1 MGKMPK
7 QKVVSFPGTAS
18 QLVKQGLEQ
27 LKAGEKEQAVHVF
40 RHALMHDSVNPDAS
54 YGLLLAYAEAGQM
67 QKAAAWGEELLQDR
81 TSDFLEILQVYVP
94 VLAQLGRYDQVVE
107 TLDEVQET
115 KSIPSHLREQF
126 EELYT
131 LAGGMMQT
139 EVDTEQ
145 YNNPILEDRSSLP
158 VEWEMILQMGT
169 EEQKLNVLNV
179 LRKEGPETW
188 MSAIRELLARP
199 ETSPLMKSFLLL
211 LLKDWQVEE
220 TIWVEKLGRKGE
232 FAPSTLPALEESSS
246 YKESSF
252 LLDSSLSDKD
262 PVLLQHAK
270 ELLQQLLLYYYP
282 FPPSVQIEVL
292 AAVLHF
298 ETLRQFEPLPDEQ
311 GIRDFYGVAEPG
323 FKSMQQEYE
332 RIQGFIQEI

>member
-1 MGKMPK
+1 MNKRLN
-7 QKVVSFPGTAS
+7 QKVVSFPGAAG

-27 LKAGEKEQAVHVF
+27 LKSGEKEEAVHVF
-40 RHALMHDSVNPDAS
+40 RQALIHESGNPDAS
-54 YGLLLAYAEAGQM
+54 YGLLLAYAEAGHLQE
-67 QKAAAWGEELLQDR
+67 AAGWAEELLKDN
-81 TSDFLEILQVYVP
+81 TGDFLEILHVYVP

-107 TLDEVQET
+107 TLDEVQKT
-115 KSIPSHLREQF
+115 KEVPAHLKEQF
-126 EELYT
+126 QELYT
-131 LAGGMMQT
+131 LADGMMQMDVET
-139 EVDTEQ
+139 EEYDTT
-145 YNNPILEDRSSLP
+145 LEERSSLP
-158 VEWEMILQMGT
+158 VEWEMVLQMGT
-169 EEQKLNVLNV
+169 EEQKLHVLNV
-179 LRKEGPETW
+179 LRKEGPEKW
-188 MSAIRELLARP
+188 MPAIRELLARP

-211 LLKDWQVEE
+211 LLKDWQIEDTV
-220 TIWVEKLGRKGE
+220 WVQKLGRKGD
-232 FAPSTLPALEESSS
+232 FAPSTLPAMEDSSS
-246 YKESSF
+246 YKESSS
-252 LLDSSLSDKD
+252 LLDRSLGDKD